1 MAVVYPFKARHS
13 WTALVKPDD
22 FTCLQVL
29 KHHVAQLGR
38 IGVIDLFPSSCKQ
51 VVRSRWKRQI
61 RRAITQNSPAPD
73 SPPYTP
79 NAVVTVRTTIT
90 THW

>member
-1 MAVVYPFKARHS
+1 MVVVYSFKARHS

-22 FTCLQVL
+22 FTRLQVL
-29 KHHVAQLGR
+29 KHPVAQLGR
-38 IGVIDLFPSSCKQ
+38 IRITDLFPSSCKQ
-51 VVRSRWKRQI
+51 VIRSRWKRKI
-61 RRAITQNSPAPD
+61 RQVSAQNSPAPD

-79 NAVVTVRTTIT
+79 NAVVTVSTTIT